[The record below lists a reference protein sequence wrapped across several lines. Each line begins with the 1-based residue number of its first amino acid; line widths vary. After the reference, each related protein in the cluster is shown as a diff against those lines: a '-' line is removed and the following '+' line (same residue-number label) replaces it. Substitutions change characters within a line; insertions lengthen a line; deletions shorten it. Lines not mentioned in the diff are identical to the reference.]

1 MHWGVDAFN
10 GFLTFIE
17 FQIEAFPVLQGRY
30 WSHSR
35 EDRGVQQGAKQAT
48 VRRVHLQDEATLDS
62 WESVQEQL
70 NRWFR

>member
-35 EDRGVQQGAKQAT
+35 EDRGLQQGAKQAT
-48 VRRVHLQDEATLDS
+48 VSRETPPR
-62 WESVQEQL
+62 
-70 NRWFR
+70 